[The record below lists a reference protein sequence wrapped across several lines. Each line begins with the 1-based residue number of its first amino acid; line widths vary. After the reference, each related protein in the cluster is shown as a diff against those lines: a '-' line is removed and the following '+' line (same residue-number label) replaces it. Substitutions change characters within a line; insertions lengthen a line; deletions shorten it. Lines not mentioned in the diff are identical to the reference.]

1 MGKTAEKS
9 AFAERLRLALGRS
22 NKRISTPAELVRQFN
37 LRYTGKSVSPQAVQ
51 KWLAGENRPTQDKIE
66 LLAKMLGVSSIWLQF
81 GIEQG
86 PNGVPQRMQ
95 DTKVSDPTEEEL
107 RLIGRYRR
115 LSAYQQELVSGLI
128 EQLALS
134 AHTSTE
140 A

>member
-1 MGKTAEKS
+1 MGQTAEKS

-22 NKRISTPAELVRQFN
+22 AKRISTPAELVRQFN
-37 LRYTGKSVSPQAVQ
+37 LRYTGKPVSPQAVQ

-86 PNGVPQRMQ
+86 PNGTPQRIK
-95 DTKVSDPTEEEL
+95 DIAVKDATEEEL

-134 AHTSTE
+134 ANTSSE